1 MHPPSASPHHDYSP
15 RPTSPHGA
23 AARSCSP
30 GLSQLS
36 HGSRGSRG
44 SAREAETAPF
54 SSSAKLAVY
63 TAFESMK
70 LKPQL
75 LRGIYSAGFS
85 APSPIQQRCIVPL
98 IRGKDVVAQA
108 QSGTGKSVM
117 IAVVALQVVSSKSS
131 ATQVV
136 VLSPTRELAAQTAGA
151 VEELGAYLPVNCHAF
166 IGGRSVGRDIRRLE
180 ERGVHIVS
188 GTPGRVYD
196 MIQRGVLE
204 LDKTSLLIVDEADE
218 MLGSGFKE
226 QLYDVYRYMPEDV
239 QVGLVSATL
248 PREVV
253 DMSRRFM
260 SEPIMVLVKKGGLS
274 LESLRQF
281 YVDVEQEEWK
291 FETLCDLYE
300 TLTITQALI
309 FCNSRDKVEWLGRR
323 MRESGFSVSAMH
335 SSQTQRERDET
346 MDEFREGKSR
356 VLIATDLWSRGLD
369 VKQVSLVI
377 NYDMPSQHE
386 AYLHRIGRSGRFG
399 RSGVAITF
407 VTSSDVGKL
416 NAIERTYAT
425 RIEELPSDIDDYM

>member
-1 MHPPSASPHHDYSP
+1 M
-15 RPTSPHGA
+15 
-23 AARSCSP
+23 
-30 GLSQLS
+30 
-36 HGSRGSRG
+36 
-44 SAREAETAPF
+44 
-54 SSSAKLAVY
+54 
-63 TAFESMK
+63 
-70 LKPQL
+70 
-75 LRGIYSAGFS
+75 
-85 APSPIQQRCIVPL
+85 
-98 IRGKDVVAQA
+98 AQA

-117 IAVVALQVVSSKSS
+117 IAIVALQVVSTSSS

-136 VLSPTRELAAQTAGA
+136 VLSPTRELAVQTADT
-151 VEELGAYLPVNCHAF
+151 VELLGTFLPVKCHACV
-166 IGGRSVGRDIRRLE
+166 GGRSVGRDIRRLE

-204 LDKTSLLIVDEADE
+204 LGETRLLVVDEADE

-253 DMSRRFM
+253 EMSRRFM
-260 SEPIMVLVKKGGLS
+260 SEPIMVLVKKDGLS
-274 LESLRQF
+274 LESLKQF

-309 FCNSRDKVEWLGRR
+309 FCNTGNKVDWLAKR
-323 MRESGFSVSAMH
+323 MQEGGFSVSAMH
-335 SSQTQRERDET
+335 GGQTQRERDET
-346 MDEFREGKSR
+346 IDEFRDGKSR

-377 NYDMPSQHE
+377 NYDMPRQHE
-386 AYLHRIGRSGRFG
+386 SYLHRIGRSGRFG

-407 VTSSDVGKL
+407 VTSVDMDRLKTV
-416 NAIERTYAT
+416 ERIYAT